1 MFAIITAD
9 ILVVLHLA
17 FIIFV
22 IAGGFLTIKW
32 RRLVFFHPPAA
43 LWGVLIEFFGWLCPL
58 TPVEQKLRRAGGAAG
73 YSGTFVEH
81 YLLPVIYP
89 AGLTRE
95 IQIFLGA
102 FLLALNLV
110 AYTLLVIQ
118 ILRDRRQ

>member
-9 ILVVLHLA
+9 FLVVLHLA

-22 IAGGFLTIKW
+22 VAGGFLTIKW
-32 RRLVFFHPPAA
+32 RRLILFHPPAA
-43 LWGVLIEFFGWLCPL
+43 LWGALIEFFGWLCPL

-102 FLLALNLV
+102 SILALNLV
-110 AYTLLVIQ
+110 AYTLLVIK
-118 ILRDRRQ
+118 ILRDRHQ